1 VGRVGSFRLAAVI
14 TRMVSSSWL
23 WTVWDMV
30 IATVVATVAVQ
41 YRGNSPQDVLIGL
54 AMAVALIAR
63 RHAPAYVMAA
73 VSALAALQVFVCPS
87 IPTGYDLAVLVAMTA
102 VVTHARELWHAF
114 VAGAIV
120 AVGVVIVAGS
130 GITDGATGSWF
141 DDVYL
146 GEYCALLVACAA
158 LWLFAYVLRTHR
170 ENAVVLADRA
180 ATAERER
187 DHLARLAAA
196 DERAAIAREL
206 HDVVAHSLAVMIAQA
221 DGASYAIGQDIGR
234 AAAAMRTVAGTG
246 RDALGDMHRI
256 VAVLRGT
263 DPAEPEP
270 DRRPKGL
277 DQLETLVG
285 GARAAGLAVDL
296 WIDGEP
302 RGLSAADELTVFR
315 LAQEGLTNALRHAG
329 PGAKVAVELRF
340 AAGEAVVEVVDD
352 GGRRAGGA
360 DIPGVRRTG
369 GADAPE
375 VRRTGGNGLIGMRE
389 RVAVHGG
396 EFAAGPRR
404 GPGWQVRAVIPIKA
418 AA

>member
-1 VGRVGSFRLAAVI
+1 
-14 TRMVSSSWL
+14 MVSSSWL
-23 WTVWDMV
+23 WTVWDLV

-41 YRGNSPQDVLIGL
+41 YRDVSPQDVLIGF
-54 AMAVALIAR
+54 AMAVALIGR
-63 RHAPAYVMAA
+63 RRAPASVMAA
-73 VSALAALQVFVCPS
+73 VSALALLQVLVCPG

-102 VVTHARELWHAF
+102 VVTHARRMWHAYA
-114 VAGAIV
+114 AGALV
-120 AVGVVIVAGS
+120 AVGVLIVAGS
-130 GITDGATGSWF
+130 GISEGATGSWF

-170 ENAVVLADRA
+170 ENAVIFADRA

-221 DGASYAIGQDIGR
+221 DGASYAIGQDTAR

-263 DPAEPEP
+263 DPAEAEP

-277 DQLETLVG
+277 DQLETLVS
-285 GARAAGLAVDL
+285 GARDAGLAVDL
-296 WIDGEP
+296 RIDGEP

-329 PGAKVAVELRF
+329 PGARVAVELRF

-352 GGRRAGGA
+352 GGRRAPSA
-360 DIPGVRRTG
+360 DPHG
-369 GADAPE
+369 

-404 GPGWQVRAVIPIKA
+404 GPGWQVRAVIPIKVA
-418 AA
+418 A